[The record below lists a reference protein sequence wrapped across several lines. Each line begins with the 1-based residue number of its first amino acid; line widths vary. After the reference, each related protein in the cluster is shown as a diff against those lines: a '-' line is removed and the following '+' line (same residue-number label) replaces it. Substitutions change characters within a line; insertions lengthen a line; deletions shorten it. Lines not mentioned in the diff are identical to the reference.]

1 MFKMSDYYYKGYDI
15 ESKCRLEKI
24 RMEYSNP
31 YGYNLESNQKRFI
44 DYELDV
50 SRTNQNMVKNKEYK
64 SK

>member
-15 ESKCRLEKI
+15 ESKSRLEKV

-31 YGYNLESNQKRFI
+31 YGYNLESNQRRII
-44 DYELDV
+44 DYELSV
-50 SRTNQNMVKNKEYK
+50 THTNQDMVKNKEYQ

>member
-15 ESKCRLEKI
+15 ESKSRLEKV

-31 YGYNLESNQKRFI
+31 YGYNLESNQRRII
-44 DYELDV
+44 DYELSV
-50 SRTNQNMVKNKEYK
+50 TRTNQDMVKNKEYQ